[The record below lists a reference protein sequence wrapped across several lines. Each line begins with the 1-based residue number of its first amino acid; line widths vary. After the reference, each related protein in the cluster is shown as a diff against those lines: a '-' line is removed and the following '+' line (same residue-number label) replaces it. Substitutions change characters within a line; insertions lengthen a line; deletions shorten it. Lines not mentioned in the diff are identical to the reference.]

1 MLKILNLN
9 KQTNS
14 WRLKEHLSSFTK
26 LVTFQSSIIKVYLNL
41 CVHQCLVSFFEKQHL
56 YSPMICLADWPI
68 VVHFVL
74 YFLCHIWPTIV
85 GVPLAVCV
93 IRSDRLIGFVCP
105 KYFMSDRKVST
116 IIVKVGVVLTF
127 TFIMFS
133 LYFVI
138 NGIQFHLLF

>member
-1 MLKILNLN
+1 MTTMAPEQREISLILL
-9 KQTNS
+9 
-14 WRLKEHLSSFTK
+14 RLQGIGSINVIVTVCAKLSEDLS
-26 LVTFQSSIIKVYLNL
+26 
-41 CVHQCLVSFFEKQHL
+41 
-56 YSPMICLADWPI
+56 
-68 VVHFVL
+68 
-74 YFLCHIWPTIV
+74 
-85 GVPLAVCV
+85 V

-105 KYFMSDRKVST
+105 KYFLSDRKVSTCT